1 MPLNDI
7 IAAVL
12 FWLAA
17 IAATYL
23 LTEVAE
29 AGSWFAYIGG
39 V

>member
-1 MPLNDI
+1 MLRDI
-7 IAAVL
+7 TYAVL
-12 FWLAA
+12 FWFFA

-23 LTEVAE
+23 LSEVAE